1 MSRKG
6 SKNVEIEATLEESD
20 IVPVMQVA
28 RSHGP
33 LAFALTAWGY
43 EYGARISEFGMQL
56 MKDTD
61 VRLNRA
67 RPAHLKGGQKQA
79 WHPFYEL
86 CREAIPLWLAERER
100 QLRAAWPTPEPKRQ
114 LFLFPSRIAGH
125 RCYVCRGLGR
135 RPRLRRDG
143 IRRFVEGEAPCE
155 QCRGTGERWGLAAP
169 EAYKIIHGVLVA
181 AGIPDGRNHPH
192 VLRHS
197 IVTHSLN
204 AGVTVKVV
212 QDRVGHRSME
222 TTLGYARMTEQALA
236 ESEGKLAARG
246 IYAGWK

>member
-6 SKNVEIEATLEESD
+6 SKNVEIEATLEEHE
-20 IVPVMQVA
+20 IVPVMKMA
-28 RSHGP
+28 REYGIV
-33 LAFALTAWGY
+33 AFALVAWGY
-43 EYGARISEFGMQL
+43 EFGARISEFGMQL

-79 WHPFYEL
+79 WHPLYGF
-86 CREAIPLWLAERER
+86 CRQALPPWLIEREK
-100 QLRAAWPTPEPKRQ
+100 LRLEGKRA
-114 LFLFPSRIAGH
+114 LYLFPSSIAGH
-125 RCYVCRGLGR
+125 RCYVCRGTGR
-135 RPRLRRDG
+135 RPRLRREG
-143 IRRFVEGEAPCE
+143 ERRFIEGEAPCE

-181 AGIPDGRNHPH
+181 AGIPTGRNHPH

-197 IVTHSLN
+197 IVTHLLN
-204 AGVTVKVV
+204 AGTAVKVV

-222 TTLGYARMTEQALA
+222 TTLGYARLTDQALA
-236 ESEGKLAARG
+236 ESEGKLKERG
-246 IYAGWK
+246 IYKGWD

>member
-1 MSRKG
+1 MPVKG
-6 SKNVEIEATLEESD
+6 AKNIEIQATLEEHE
-20 IVPVMQVA
+20 IVPVMRVA
-28 RSHGP
+28 RERGP

-43 EYGARISEFGMQL
+43 EYGARISEFSMQL

-61 VRLNRA
+61 VRLGRA

-79 WHPFYEL
+79 WHQFYEF
-86 CREAIPLWLAERER
+86 CRAALPPWLAERATWT
-100 QLRAAWPTPEPKRQ
+100 LEPKRQ
-114 LFLFPSRIAGH
+114 LYLFPSRIAGH
-125 RCYVCRGLGR
+125 RCYVCGGAGA
-135 RPRLRRDG
+135 RPRLRREG
-143 IRRFVEGEAPCE
+143 ERRFVEGTARCE

-197 IVTHSLN
+197 IVTHLLN
-204 AGVTVKVV
+204 AGVAVKVV

-222 TTLGYARMTEQALA
+222 TTLEYARLTEQALA
-236 ESEGKLAARG
+236 ESEGKLKTRG
-246 IYAGWK
+246 IYDGWT